1 MLDLRASAWWVDPRS
16 EGDEITLEPM
26 RPRTFGKASP
36 VTAYWLRRCDG
47 FQVIGGRR
55 RATVERT
62 LFDDDPLH
70 PVALRVRRGQRG
82 SRLIP
87 IEAIDAVCPTQRIL
101 YVRRRPSAASR
112 AFTVVSA
119 LGPHGRRV
127 ARKTAL
133 SLATLWRIGA
143 PRARATTRAGIGAA
157 CAGIGA
163 ARRQWP
169 VVQRGFVVVAE
180 ATVVLALTVQA
191 LVVWASIAGARVLR
205 ICFLAACRLAPRGA
219 RIVGGSF
226 TLARRALR

>member
-16 EGDEITLEPM
+16 EGDETTLEPM

-47 FQVIGGRR
+47 FEVVGGRR

-82 SRLIP
+82 SALIP
-87 IEAIDAVCPTQRIL
+87 IEAVDAVCPTQRIL

-127 ARKTAL
+127 ARETAL

-157 CAGIGA
+157 
-163 ARRQWP
+163 RRRWP

-191 LVVWASIAGARVLR
+191 LVVSASIAGARVLR